1 MANRLCRRG
10 PGCTHTLSA
19 HLVHPKVV
27 KGHKSQISKDDK
39 RNMETVR
46 TQEPSFRK
54 GEERNVETV
63 RTHTSKPPFQ
73 VSMRRLPLS
82 VVELDCLQFTLL
94 KQEKLR
100 QDSEAET
107 LAFSSCVSDASQSP
121 GLSSPTCSIFQ
132 PLQGLGSS
140 FESSKAE
147 SELQVS
153 EASGSLSLTKLSLC
167 EKGKVCLFDSTGKG
181 YNFSRMCASS
191 KVLSL
196 LSRDSISLFKQTFS
210 MHLVKVP
217 QRGPSWRVLARLR
230 HLS

>member
-1 MANRLCRRG
+1 MKKPRSSKISTEAHGRQVMANRLCRRG

-82 VVELDCLQFTLL
+82 VVELDCKPPFQVSMRRLPLSVVELDCLQFTLR

-121 GLSSPTCSIFQ
+121 GRSSPTCSIFQ

-153 EASGSLSLTKLSLC
+153 EASGSLSLTKLSLF
-167 EKGKVCLFDSTGKG
+167 EKGKVCLFEKEK
-181 YNFSRMCASS
+181 A
-191 KVLSL
+191 
-196 LSRDSISLFKQTFS
+196 ITF
-210 MHLVKVP
+210 
-217 QRGPSWRVLARLR
+217 
-230 HLS
+230 